1 MVLLNSHILHKHN
14 HMEGGSFIIIVIMHF
29 AQVFADNAGDA
40 FHAKA
45 VELFVGFENYQV
57 ALLVNGILAAG
68 VDDGNQCIG
77 CTLPSA
83 GSNLYVALRY
93 PVGSLHGI
101 VQKVAEKGSQI
112 LVRHKIQ
119 TLAADVGLHGNMLVV
134 AGIDITAQNDVQHII
149 IADAHRGTQTGGIEQ
164 GADI

>member
-1 MVLLNSHILHKHN
+1 
-14 HMEGGSFIIIVIMHF
+14 MEGGSFIIIVIMHF

-45 VELFVGFENYQV
+45 VEFFVGLENHQV

-77 CTLPSA
+77 GTLPSA

-119 TLAADVGLHGNMLVV
+119 TLVADVGLRGNTFVL
-134 AGIDITAQNDVQHII
+134 G
-149 IADAHRGTQTGGIEQ
+149 
-164 GADI
+164 